1 MAWDGWESI
10 LERPVFAD
18 LGREVRFRSGPRA
31 ADGARGRAVGP
42 RRGAGARPSLPGEG
56 NTAAQEAAACQCPCS
71 PSKQATSQREQT
83 WALDLW
89 MSLSAAVRPRVSG
102 SRILSPPDTSLP
114 CEYASESSPSKK
126 LLCPKHGF
134 ASVVVVGTSASTKS
148 LLCNSGHNS
157 DYQLWNF
164 VGRFRARVKFLDSRC
179 GPAENDSMVRH
190 GWTEGPAKH
199 KEAPLTLC
207 DSVFL
212 FNFSGNF
219 HFTSL
224 DEQSRSARL
233 YNFCEADLARD

>member
-1 MAWDGWESI
+1 MPLLPLQAGHE
-10 LERPVFAD
+10 PAGAD
-18 LGREVRFRSGPRA
+18 LGSRSVDVAQRSRSP
-31 ADGARGRAVGP
+31 AR
-42 RRGAGARPSLPGEG
+42 L
-56 NTAAQEAAACQCPCS
+56 
-71 PSKQATSQREQT
+71 REQN
-83 WALDLW
+83 LVGD
-89 MSLSAAVRPRVSG
+89 
-102 SRILSPPDTSLP
+102 LSPPDTSLP